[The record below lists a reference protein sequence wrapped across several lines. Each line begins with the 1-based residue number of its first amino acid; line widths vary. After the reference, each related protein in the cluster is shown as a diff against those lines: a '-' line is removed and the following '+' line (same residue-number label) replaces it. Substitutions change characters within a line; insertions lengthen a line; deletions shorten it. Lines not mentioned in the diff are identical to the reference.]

1 MGLSPDV
8 EEKGRK
14 SEEIM
19 VDRNWSVQ
27 EISQLVALEVLTV
40 EEARERLGLKKP
52 VKQALEEAARKDVER
67 IYAKHG

>member
-1 MGLSPDV
+1 
-8 EEKGRK
+8 
-14 SEEIM
+14 M

-52 VKQALEEAARKDVER
+52 VEKAKDEAARADVER
-67 IYAKHG
+67 IYAKRG